1 MEGIKAAKANGV
13 KFGRPRIEMTPSF
26 YLSLAKWKRGEVK
39 LEEAAKAAG
48 ISPST
53 FYRRARASKMSTF

>member
-26 YLSLAKWKRGEVK
+26 YSSLDKWKRGEVK
-39 LEEAAKAAG
+39 LEDAAKEAG

-53 FYRRARASKMSTF
+53 FYRRAKETKLSTF